1 MKLTKEDR
9 KILEEKYDELILN
22 ELTRSDKE
30 LNKKYNTDPNRQFKD
45 FANFNKDYY
54 RNNKDLVSAY
64 KKMVEPRE
72 YQSKL
77 NKILLVRVVPSFVG
91 ITSNENGEIIFHRDD
106 TRKRS
111 EDVGNEFAP
120 LRKTI
125 HFVVNGVVGDHA
137 FNSWDNAGIV
147 IIADPTQIKVKP
159 QATRLEDTWYMVDRN
174 NELNVGRATILIP
187 NGMNIPDD
195 MRNASIKTYSGSSH
209 DAVKSI
215 LDREGIEML
224 RIGAHGAESESK
236 NFDSTNEGKNLFK
249 KLQASNWND
258 DGNMPHSLSFESYI
272 EGKMF
277 IISSIYKF
285 LKKHNLSAQDFVKN
299 NLTREQKNDL
309 SGDVDEKTPQDIINS
324 IIQAKKRILHN
335 LTNNKQKDENSR
347 FQYSKQIQY
356 INNFLKKMGVN

>member
-1 MKLTKEDR
+1 MKLTKEDQ

-22 ELTRSDKE
+22 ELTRYDKE
-30 LNKKYNTDPNRQFKD
+30 RNKKYNTDPNQQFKD

-64 KKMVEPRE
+64 KKMVGPEE

-106 TRKRS
+106 TRKRPD
-111 EDVGNEFAP
+111 DVGNEFAS

-147 IIADPTQIKVKP
+147 IIADPKQIKGKP
-159 QATRLEDTWYMVDRN
+159 QVTRLEDTWYMVDRN

-215 LDREGIEML
+215 LNREGIEML

-258 DGNMPHSLSFESYI
+258 DDNMPHSQSFASYVEDI
-272 EGKMF
+272 MF
-277 IISSIYKF
+277 TISSIYKF
-285 LKKHNLSAQDFVKN
+285 LKKSNLSAQDFIKN
-299 NLTREQKNDL
+299 NLTEEQKNEL
-309 SGDVDEKTPQDIINS
+309 RLMMLNSPQEEIDS
-324 IIQAKKRILHN
+324 IIRAKKRILHN

-356 INNFLKKMGVN
+356 INNFLKKMGIK